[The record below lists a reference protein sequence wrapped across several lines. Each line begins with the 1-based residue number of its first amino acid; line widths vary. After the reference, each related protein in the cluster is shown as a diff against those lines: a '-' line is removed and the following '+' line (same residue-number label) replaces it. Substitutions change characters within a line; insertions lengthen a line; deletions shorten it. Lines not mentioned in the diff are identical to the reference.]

1 MKYNKKMFDIL
12 FIILAGVIVIVL
24 NQFGLIVKYSGFTL
38 IPILLAY
45 FLGQFIE
52 RRTNDKPSD

>member
-24 NQFGLIVKYSGFTL
+24 NQFGLIVKYPGFTL
-38 IPILLAY
+38 IPLLIAY
-45 FLGQFIE
+45 FLGQFVE
-52 RRTNDKPSD
+52 RKTKDKPSD

>member
-1 MKYNKKMFDIL
+1 MKYHKKMFDIL